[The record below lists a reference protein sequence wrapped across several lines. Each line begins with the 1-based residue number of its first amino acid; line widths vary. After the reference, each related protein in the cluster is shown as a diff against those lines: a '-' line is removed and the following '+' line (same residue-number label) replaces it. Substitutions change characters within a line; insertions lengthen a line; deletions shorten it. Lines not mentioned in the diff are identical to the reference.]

1 MTNIRTLM
9 LVAVSGGALMAL
21 GACNNNETTTPA
33 DSTAMAP
40 AEGAAMAPMAA
51 DPMVGGAAMSP
62 NETIVANASKA
73 SNLSTLVAAVQAA
86 GLVETLQGP
95 GPFTVFAPDN
105 AAFDKIPEAT
115 RTALM
120 QPAMK
125 ADLTKILTYH
135 VVAGRLTA
143 ADIASQAQANG
154 GTATLETVQGE
165 ELKVAAGPNETWV
178 ITDAKG
184 GKSTITQADVGQSNG
199 VVHVVDTVLMP

>member
-1 MTNIRTLM
+1 MTNLRTLM

-165 ELKVAAGPNETWV
+165 ELKVAAGPNDTWV

-184 GKSTITQADVGQSNG
+184 GKSTITQADVAQSNG
-199 VVHVVDTVLMP
+199 VVHVVDAVLMP